1 MLPVRRRIRHGG
13 RNLLR
18 ETRRPV
24 VSTSTTET
32 RGSDFARLAQRVSDA
47 GLLDRRPVYYAVRI
61 SLAALAYLGGWAVFA
76 WVGDSWLQLLVAAAM
91 AVVFTQLG
99 FVAHDLGHRQVFRTR
114 RPSDVAGLLI
124 GNLGVGL
131 GWGWWTHKHNRHHAN
146 PNHEDHDPDVSP
158 AVIVWSEDQVARSH
172 GLPRF
177 IAKYQAYW
185 FFPLLTLEAWHLHIA
200 SFKALL
206 KPSAKRRGPELAL
219 LLTHFVLYFG
229 LVFTVLPWDKA
240 LVFLL
245 VHQGLFGIYLGVSFA
260 PNHKGMPVLTKEDK
274 LDFLRKQVLTSR
286 NVRGNPFTDVAL
298 GQLNYQIEHHLFPNM
313 PAPNLRRAQPIVQRY
328 CAEIG
333 VDYLQTGL
341 VESYGQALRHLHE
354 VGAALR

>member
-1 MLPVRRRIRHGG
+1 MSI
-13 RNLLR
+13 
-18 ETRRPV
+18 
-24 VSTSTTET
+24 
-32 RGSDFARLAQRVSDA
+32 A
-47 GLLDRRPVYYAVRI
+47 AVI
-61 SLAALAYLGGWAVFA
+61 YLGGWALFA

-99 FVAHDLGHRQVFRTR
+99 FLAHDLGHRQVFRKR
-114 RPSDVAGLLI
+114 RPSDVAGLVI

-131 GWGWWTHKHNRHHAN
+131 GWGWWTSKHNRHHAN

-158 AVIVWSEDQVARSH
+158 AVIVWSEDQVARSR
-172 GLPRF
+172 GIPRF
-177 IAKYQAYW
+177 VAKYQAYW
-185 FFPLLTLEAWHLHIA
+185 FFPLLTLEAWHLHVA
-200 SFKALL
+200 SVKALL
-206 KPSAKRRGPELAL
+206 KPGAKRRTTELSL
-219 LLTHFVLYFG
+219 ITVHFVLYFG
-229 LVFTVLPWDKA
+229 LVFTVLPLGKA
-240 LVFLL
+240 LVFLI
-245 VHQGLFGIYLGVSFA
+245 VHQGLFGIYLGLSFA

-286 NVRGNPFTDVAL
+286 NVKGGWFTDLAL

-313 PAPNLRRAQPIVQRY
+313 PAPNLRRAQPVVQAY

-341 VESYGQALRHLHE
+341 ITSYGQALRHLHE